1 MIKPMVEVRIYYC
14 VPCGYLGFAADI
26 AKAFYDEGGDQ
37 VAALLVP
44 GLHGILQVEI
54 AKTVVYDKLKEDQI
68 PTPPRIR
75 ECRAILRA
83 KIDEMNAARAAQLAA
98 NGGELPSNDDED
110 EEGEEDGVPAAAPSS
125 AV

>member
-1 MIKPMVEVRIYYC
+1 MKMIKPMVEVRIYYC
-14 VPCGYLGFAADI
+14 VPCGYLGFAAWM
-26 AKAFYDEGGDQ
+26 AQEFYEEGGDQ

-54 AKTVVYDKLKEDQI
+54 AKTVVFDKVEEDQI

-83 KIDEMNAARAAQLAA
+83 KIDEMNAARAAQVAA
-98 NGGELPSNDDED
+98 NGGAKGDDD
-110 EEGEEDGVPAAAPSS
+110 DSAPATAPQS